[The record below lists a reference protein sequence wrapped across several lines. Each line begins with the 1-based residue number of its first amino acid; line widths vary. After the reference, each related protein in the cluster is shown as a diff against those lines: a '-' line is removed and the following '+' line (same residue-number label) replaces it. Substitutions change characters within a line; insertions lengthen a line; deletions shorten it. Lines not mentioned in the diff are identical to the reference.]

1 MNFSISL
8 TQTNANGQTTFNA
21 NAKSINADNVKDVSK
36 LIANFSVDTI
46 KTFDKLASL
55 GVKGLSASRIKSI
68 KSSQPIEITLT
79 AKNSVSFTIA
89 NFGQVLRDKKQKD
102 VETIIELI
110 AVHTDKWATIW
121 S

>member
-8 TQTNANGQTTFNA
+8 SQTNTKGQTTFNA
-21 NAKSINADNVKDVSK
+21 NAKSIDAANVKDVSK

-55 GVKGLSASRIKSI
+55 GVKGLSANRI

-79 AKNSVSFTIA
+79 AKNTVSFTIA
-89 NFGQVLRDKKQKD
+89 NFGQVLRDNKQKD

>member
-8 TQTNANGQTTFNA
+8 TQVNSKGQTTFNA
-21 NAKSINADNVKDVSK
+21 NAKNVNAESIKDVAK
-36 LIANFSVDTI
+36 LIANFSIDTV

-55 GVKGLSASRIKSI
+55 GVKGLSSSRI

-89 NFGQVLRDKKQKD
+89 NFGQVLRDNKQKD

-110 AVHTDKWATIW
+110 AVHTDKYATIW

>member
-8 TQTNANGQTTFNA
+8 TQTNTNGQTTFNA
-21 NAKSINADNVKDVSK
+21 NAKSIKADNVKDISK

-46 KTFDKLASL
+46 TTFDKLASL
-55 GVKGLSASRIKSI
+55 GVKGLSKSRI